1 MTTSTLLLFRST
13 EEMQSTLI
21 GICVALGIGLLIGA
35 ERERRKDNSPT
46 RNAAGIRTFA
56 VAALMGAVGWMLG
69 GIELLALA
77 VLVVGA
83 GIMIA
88 YQKSHAQDPGLTTE
102 FALVL
107 TCMLGG
113 MAMQNG
119 LLAAGLGVALALL
132 LASRSRMHHFVS
144 TVLTEQELHDTLLF
158 FAIALIA
165 MPLAPDRFMGPFG
178 ALNPHALT
186 SLIVAVMAV
195 SAAGYVGMRLMGP
208 QYGLPLSGFAS
219 GFVSSAATIHAM
231 GRRASQ
237 DASLTAPAVAG
248 AALSSIA
255 TMVQMSLV
263 IAVVQPDLLLA
274 MAWPLA
280 AGGAVASLYGLVF
293 FLQSVKTPMRS
304 ESAETGRAFDL
315 KTSIGF
321 SVLLAVVMIASAGL
335 NAWLG
340 DAGILI
346 GAALSGFAD
355 AHATA
360 ASAASLVAAS
370 KIEVGQAMVPIL
382 LGLTTNAVTKAVL
395 AFNAGG
401 LAFAS
406 KIVPG
411 LVLMVAAT
419 WLGFWLIK

>member
-1 MTTSTLLLFRST
+1 VTTSPLFLFRST
-13 EEMQSTLI
+13 AEMQSALI

-83 GIMIA
+83 GTMIA

-113 MAMQNG
+113 MAMQNS
-119 LLAAGLGVALALL
+119 LLAAGMGVALALL
-132 LASRSRMHHFVS
+132 LASRSRMHYFVS

-165 MPLAPDRFMGPFG
+165 MPLAPDQFMGPFG
-178 ALNPHALT
+178 ALNPRALT

-237 DASLTAPAVAG
+237 DAALMGPAIAG

-255 TMVQMSLV
+255 TMIQMSLV
-263 IAVVQPDLLLA
+263 IAVVQPDLLMA
-274 MAWPLA
+274 MAWPFA
-280 AGGAVASLYGLVF
+280 AGGAVASLYGWVF
-293 FLQSVKTPMRS
+293 FLQSVKNPIRR
-304 ESAETGRAFDL
+304 ESADTGRAFDL
-315 KTSIGF
+315 KTSVGF
-321 SVLLAVVMIASAGL
+321 SVLLGVVMIASAGL

-346 GAALSGFAD
+346 AAAVSGFAD

-360 ASAASLVAAS
+360 ASAASLVAAG
-370 KIEVGQAMVPIL
+370 KIEVGQAMLPIL

>member
-1 MTTSTLLLFRST
+1 MTTSTLFLIRST

-21 GICVALGIGLLIGA
+21 GLCVALGVGLLIGA
-35 ERERRKDNSPT
+35 ERERRKDNTSA

-77 VLVVGA
+77 VLLVGA
-83 GIMIA
+83 GTMIA

-113 MAMQNG
+113 MAMQNS

-132 LASRSRMHHFVS
+132 LAARSRMHHFVS
-144 TVLTEQELHDTLLF
+144 TVMTEQELHDTLLF

-178 ALNPHALT
+178 ALNPRALT
-186 SLIVAVMAV
+186 CLIVAVMAV
-195 SAAGYVGMRLMGP
+195 SAAGYLGMRLMGP

-237 DASLTAPAVAG
+237 DASLTASAVAG

-280 AGGAVASLYGLVF
+280 AGGAAASLYGLVF

-321 SVLLAVVMIASAGL
+321 SVLLGVVMIASAGL

-346 GAALSGFAD
+346 GAAVSGFAD

-360 ASAASLVAAS
+360 ASAASLMAAG
-370 KIEVGQAMVPIL
+370 KIEVGQAMHPIL

-411 LVLMVAAT
+411 LVLMVTAT

>member
-1 MTTSTLLLFRST
+1 MNLIAPSSDL
-13 EEMQSTLI
+13 QSTLI

-35 ERERRKDNSPT
+35 ERERKKDDSPT

-56 VAALMGAVGWMLG
+56 VAALMGAIGWMLG
-69 GIELLALA
+69 GVGLLAVA

-83 GIMIA
+83 GALIA
-88 YQKSHAQDPGLTTE
+88 YQKSQAQDPGLTTE

-113 MAMQNG
+113 MAMRDG
-119 LLAAGLGVALALL
+119 LLAAGVGVALALI
-132 LASRSRMHHFVS
+132 LAARSRMHHFVS
-144 TVLTEQELHDTLLF
+144 TVLTEQELRDALLF

-165 MPLAPDRFMGPFG
+165 LPLAPDRFMGPFD
-178 ALNPHALT
+178 ALNPRALT
-186 SLIVAVMAV
+186 TLIVVVMAV
-195 SAAGYVGMRLMGP
+195 SAAGYVGMRWMGP
-208 QYGLPLSGFAS
+208 QYGLPLAGFAS

-231 GRRASQ
+231 GRRATQ
-237 DASLTAPAVAG
+237 DASLMAPAAAG
-248 AALSSIA
+248 AVLSSIS
-255 TMVQMSLV
+255 TIIQMSLV
-263 IAVVQPDLLLA
+263 IALVQPDLLLA

-293 FLQSVKTPMRS
+293 FLQSVKNPQQL
-304 ESAETGRAFDL
+304 EAVEAGRAIDL
-315 KTSIGF
+315 KASVGF
-321 SVLLAVVMIASAGL
+321 SVLLGVVIVASAGL

-346 GAALSGFAD
+346 GAAVSGLAD

-360 ASAASLVAAS
+360 ASAASLVAAG
-370 KIEVGQAMVPIL
+370 KIKVGQAMVPIL
-382 LGLTTNAVTKAVL
+382 VGLTTNAVTKSVV

-401 LAFAS
+401 MAFAS

-411 LVLMVAAT
+411 LVLMIGAT
-419 WLGFWLIK
+419 WLGFWLVR